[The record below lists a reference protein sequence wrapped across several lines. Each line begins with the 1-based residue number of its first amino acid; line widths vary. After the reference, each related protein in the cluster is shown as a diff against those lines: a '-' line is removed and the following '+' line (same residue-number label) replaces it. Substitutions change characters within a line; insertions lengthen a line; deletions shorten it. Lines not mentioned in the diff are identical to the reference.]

1 MNSIRAIEK
10 TSNTLVMRLPK
21 SPRAVM
27 DISAKGVIK
36 RLDPKKEKSRDKRSG
51 AWHEEQTE
59 VDSTGEGGMTL

>member
-51 AWHEEQTE
+51 AWHEEQTKW
-59 VDSTGEGGMTL
+59 TAQGREG